1 MNDMPPCVLGMTF
14 AQLRALLAVVDEG
27 GFTAAAARLGMAQPA
42 VSRAL
47 LALEA
52 ELGGPLLVRG
62 REGVTA
68 TGAGLR
74 AIAHA
79 REVVR
84 HHDLLAA
91 EVAAAMG
98 EVTGALTVAS
108 FPSATARLIPP
119 LLRAFAARHP
129 RVQAR
134 LFEGSDPE
142 VLEWLAGGAAEV
154 GVVTLPCPAFETVA
168 LAADE
173 MVAVLPPG
181 HRLQG
186 AASVT
191 LRDLR
196 EDPFIL
202 STGGCEPL
210 IAAAAREARVAL
222 QIAFEAR
229 ETSTILA
236 MVAAG
241 LGVSLVPTLS
251 LPPGASPV
259 AVRPLDPAVT
269 RSLALAV
276 RSRAAASPAARAF
289 LELSEGASI

>member
-1 MNDMPPCVLGMTF
+1 M
-14 AQLRALLAVVDEG
+14 
-27 GFTAAAARLGMAQPA
+27 
-42 VSRAL
+42 
-47 LALEA
+47 ALEA

-62 REGVTA
+62 REGVTV
-68 TGAGLR
+68 TEAGRR

-91 EVAAAMG
+91 EVASAMG
-98 EVTGALTVAS
+98 EVTGSLTVAS
-108 FPSATARLIPP
+108 IPSATARLIPP
-119 LLRAFAARHP
+119 RLRAFAARYP
-129 RVQAR
+129 RVEIG
-134 LFEGSDPE
+134 LFEGTDAE

-154 GVVTLPCPAFETVA
+154 GVVTLPCPAFETVP
-168 LAADE
+168 LATDE

-186 AASVT
+186 EPSVA

-196 EDPFIL
+196 QDPFII

-210 IAAAAREARVAL
+210 ITAAAREARVAL
-222 QIAFEAR
+222 RIAFEAR
-229 ETSTILA
+229 EASTILA

-241 LGVSLVPTLS
+241 LGVSVVPTLS
-251 LPPGASPV
+251 LPPGASRV
-259 AVRPLDPAVT
+259 AARPLDPPVS

-276 RSRAAASPAARAF
+276 RSRAAASSAARAF
-289 LELSEGASI
+289 LELAPGASI